1 MRSLSSHSGTE
12 QSEVAG
18 IHNRGTGDM
27 DSGLATLSRPG
38 MTGSKKS
45 PAEIP
50 WGFFFDVDYR
60 EENFLRMI
68 LSENR
73 KTTFR
78 DHALSVLGR
87 PGSVLLFQA
96 LRLSTIGAED
106 FDGRVRNGIG

>member
-1 MRSLSSHSGTE
+1 MSKQKAPRKSRGVIARSAATKQSRIRHLRLDCFASLAMTNE
-12 QSEVAG
+12 Q
-18 IHNRGTGDM
+18 T
-27 DSGLATLSRPG
+27 
-38 MTGSKKS
+38 KS

-50 WGFFFDVDYR
+50 RGFCCVDYR
-60 EENFLRMI
+60 ERGFFRMI

-87 PGSVLLFQA
+87 SGSVLLFQA

-106 FDGRVRNGIG
+106 FDGRV

>member
-1 MRSLSSHSGTE
+1 
-12 QSEVAG
+12 
-18 IHNRGTGDM
+18 
-27 DSGLATLSRPG
+27 
-38 MTGSKKS
+38 
-45 PAEIP
+45 
-50 WGFFFDVDYR
+50 
-60 EENFLRMI
+60 MI
-68 LSENR
+68 LSEIR